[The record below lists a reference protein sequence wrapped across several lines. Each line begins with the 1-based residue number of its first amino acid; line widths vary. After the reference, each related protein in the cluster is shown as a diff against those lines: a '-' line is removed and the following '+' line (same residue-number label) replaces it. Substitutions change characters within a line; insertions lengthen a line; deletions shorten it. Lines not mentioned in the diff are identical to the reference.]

1 MQRCSR
7 VEGLFWM
14 NLVWEVSLEMSI
26 MNSTLEEGRDCYS
39 KEEEGHSKDRNHF
52 AIIFDIKDP
61 MNFDYYLWSNT
72 HVNKV
77 LQLSYCKRPP
87 VVPDHIPLA

>member
-1 MQRCSR
+1 
-7 VEGLFWM
+7 
-14 NLVWEVSLEMSI
+14 MSV

-61 MNFDYYLWSNT
+61 MNFDYYLWSNA

-77 LQLSYCKRPP
+77 L
-87 VVPDHIPLA
+87 